1 MSKKREDAEDAE
13 GTIRDAL
20 SILTREY
27 RSEVNGLAMEIK
39 EELEEKI
46 EDGEKGES
54 LREWLIETIHES
66 VDGHQR
72 VIYTFKAKVG
82 LLVTENAD
90 AYVDDFG
97 TEGLVKDGN
106 INWEGMMYAAMERDV
121 IEALDRMGVDVDNP
135 DEIDE
140 D

>member
-1 MSKKREDAEDAE
+1 MSKKREDAEDA
-13 GTIRDAL
+13 IRDAL
-20 SILTREY
+20 SILTRLY
-27 RSEVNGLAMEIK
+27 REEVNGLAMEIK

-46 EDGEKGES
+46 EDGEGGEP
-54 LREWLIETIHES
+54 LREWLLETLHERI
-66 VDGHQR
+66 DGHAR

-90 AYVDDFG
+90 AYVEDFG
-97 TEGLVKDGN
+97 EEGLIKDGN
-106 INWEGMMYAAMERDV
+106 INWEGMMFAAMERDV
-121 IEALDRMGVDVDNP
+121 IEALDRMGVDVNNP